1 MVNNR
6 QLHYICISMYQHRWV
21 WIIGYIYQ
29 NSCVKNWSQFKFKAL
44 IADIIYQSCSFFK
57 KKVTET
63 KTLNTSFNNLGYISF
78 KRMQKI
84 AWLQATAV
92 LPVVRHQLHLIA
104 YFTPAFVSRLVVIC
118 LFIIPIKRATHWF
131 DLSFER
137 FCAMV
142 ILSFNA
148 STVV

>member
-1 MVNNR
+1 MVINR

-21 WIIGYIYQ
+21 WVIGYMYQ

-44 IADIIYQSCSFFK
+44 IADIIYQSCSFFQ
-57 KKVTET
+57 KKVT
-63 KTLNTSFNNLGYISF
+63 KILITSFNNLGYISF
-78 KRMQKI
+78 KGMQKI

-92 LPVVRHQLHLIA
+92 LPDVGHQLELTA
-104 YFTPAFVSRLVVIC
+104 YFTPAFVSRLVVVC

-131 DLSFER
+131 DLSFEG